1 MDNKIRK
8 YKFEFQIITTDT
20 YLVDQNVT
28 SYKFINKGDNTATLN
43 NQMVLQLKSGFFYD
57 SYEEMIYTNEKTAQG
72 YKIVFGKQNGIKDNL
87 LQVIKKIEVFE

>member
-43 NQMVLQLKSGFFYD
+43 NQMELKLKAGYFYD

-72 YKIVFGKQNGIKDNL
+72 YKIVFGTQNTIDKNEL
-87 LQVIKKIEVFE
+87 HVIKKIEVFE

>member
-1 MDNKIRK
+1 MEKIRK

-20 YLVDQNVT
+20 YIVDQNAT
-28 SYKFINKGDNTATLN
+28 SYKFINKGDNTVTLN

-72 YKIVFGKQNGIKDNL
+72 YNIVFGHQNTIDKNE
-87 LQVIKKIEVFE
+87 LQVIKKIEVFD